1 MPSGAM
7 TPEWATLSE
16 PTKITEPLVTARPR
30 NVTVPLAVVD
40 RPHPVIKV
48 INNSVQPPT
57 DCAENCDLMFSLLSS
72 LLNQ

>member
-40 RPHPVIKV
+40 LLQPVIKT
-48 INNSVQPPT
+48 INISIQPPT
-57 DCAENCDLMFSLLSS
+57 DFAEKCNLMFILLSN
-72 LLNQ
+72 LLDQ